1 MSLSIT
7 QTPALVTLAQSPI
20 IFTVAESDAN
30 LLTSSS
36 FQYVGNLYYWQGG
49 LNASSSTAEYVINK
63 YPNTS
68 GVGIFDLNR
77 IINSTLTD
85 FAIANTSNVEYYAVD
100 FYTQYYNGISFVT
113 GSHVRSQTYKAL
125 DGYGIFQEPIGQ
137 NITSASVHW
146 PLMTDGPVS
155 QSAFINNYGSASVYI
170 GQADSN
176 QNIYPNYIKY
186 TDNNNNVGWY
196 RLIDYCG
203 APITPSQLSSSLQV
217 AQYPIGPAIAGFPLS
232 SSYSS
237 FTTQAYNVNCSFNS
251 FTPLGNPITYSID
264 CIQKYPNVRIKWKN
278 RYGQFDWFNF
288 YMVNKQSFQTEKRTY
303 QPQLGSWEA
312 ASLSYQNYDSGI
324 LNYITDSKQSIQVNS
339 FWISESYNDILKQLL
354 VSDEIYW
361 IYNEPNSLVRP
372 LTIATSNIVFKTG
385 VVDNLIQYQF
395 DFNFGQAYKLIL

>member
-7 QTPALVTLAQSPI
+7 QTPALVSLAQSPI
-20 IFTVAESDAN
+20 IFTVAESNTN

-49 LNASSSTAEYVINK
+49 ANASSSAAQYTIIK

-100 FYTQYYNGISFVT
+100 FYTQFLSGSGYVT
-113 GSHVRSQTYKAL
+113 GSHVKSATYKAL
-125 DGYGIFQEPIGQ
+125 DGYGIFQEPIGM
-137 NITSASVHW
+137 NITSASAYW
-146 PLMTDGPVS
+146 PLMTDGPAT
-155 QSAFINNYGSASVYI
+155 QSAFIDNYGSASVYVGTTDGVQPTKI
-170 GQADSN
+170 VYTSN
-176 QNIYPNYIKY
+176 LGTANL
-186 TDNNNNVGWY
+186 T
-196 RLIDYCG
+196 
-203 APITPSQLSSSLQV
+203 LSSNTSSSAQI
-217 AQYPIGPAIAGFPLS
+217 AQYPIGPSAAGFPLS
-232 SSYSS
+232 TNGMQY
-237 FTTQAYNVNCSFNS
+237 FTTQAYNNS
-251 FTPLGNPITYSID
+251 TPLGLPILYTID

-312 ASLSYQNYDSGI
+312 SSLSYQKYDSGV
-324 LNYITDSKQSIQVNS
+324 LNYVADSKQSIIVNT
-339 FWISESYNDILKQLL
+339 FWIPESYNEIIKQLL

-361 IYNEPNSLVRP
+361 IYDEPNQLVRP
-372 LTIATSNIVFKTG
+372 LTIATQNIQFKTG
-385 VVDNLIQYQF
+385 VVDNLIQYSF
-395 DFNFGQAYKLIL
+395 DFHYGQAYKLIL